1 MKKRRR
7 KESRKEGRK
16 VGKKEGR
23 KEGRK
28 KRGREEDYICVYV
41 WSCGIC
47 FVPWKH
53 WRVRERAHLCIPDV
67 GILFL
72 KNQSTCNISLRWRKI
87 FRKFHFLISYA
98 KCSCSSVSQ
107 KVMIIFLGLK
117 PEFWIMYESI
127 CSFICFFSM
136 SFLQDVSMARINGC
150 CGVDGH
156 GFKTEIML

>member
-16 VGKKEGR
+16 EGH
-23 KEGRK
+23 K
-28 KRGREEDYICVYV
+28 KRGGREITFVCM
-41 WSCGIC
+41 CGL
-47 FVPWKH
+47 VVSVLYH
-53 WRVRERAHLCIPDV
+53 ENTAHLFIPDV

-72 KNQSTCNISLRWRKI
+72 KNHSTCNISLRWKKI

-98 KCSCSSVSQ
+98 KCSCSSLSQ
-107 KVMIIFLGLK
+107 KVMIIFLSLK
-117 PEFWIMYESI
+117 PEFWIMYEYI

-136 SFLQDVSMARINGC
+136 SFLQDISMARINGC
-150 CGVDGH
+150 CGVEGH